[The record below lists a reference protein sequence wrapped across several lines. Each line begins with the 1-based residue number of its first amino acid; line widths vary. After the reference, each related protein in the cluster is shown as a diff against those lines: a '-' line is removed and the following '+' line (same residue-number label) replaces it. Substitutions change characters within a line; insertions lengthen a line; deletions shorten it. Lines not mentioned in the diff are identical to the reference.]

1 MNLWSQ
7 YANWK
12 NCQIITNNS
21 NMERT
26 TYRMPTH
33 PGDVVK
39 EELEERG
46 ISQKEFASRTGISYT
61 MLNEILNSKRPITSE
76 IALVIEAALGINPEL
91 LINMQSRY
99 NMVQARMKPAIESN
113 LLTSA
118 RFVPR
123 GCYRP
128 KAGMIPRIK
137 TLYPKTRI
145 LSWSI

>member
-12 NCQIITNNS
+12 NCQIIINS
-21 NMERT
+21 CDMERT
-26 TYRMPTH
+26 TYSIPTH

-39 EELEERG
+39 EELEARG

-61 MLNEILNSKRPITSE
+61 MLNEILNGKRPITSE

-99 NMVQARMKPAIESN
+99 NIVQARMKPAIESHLAHIRKICASW
-113 LLTSA
+113 LL
-118 RFVPR
+118 
-123 GCYRP
+123 
-128 KAGMIPRIK
+128 
-137 TLYPKTRI
+137 
-145 LSWSI
+145 

>member
-26 TYRMPTH
+26 TYRIPTH

-61 MLNEILNSKRPITSE
+61 MLNEILNSKRPITRESE
-76 IALVIEAALGINPEL
+76 GQVPLTQYTTSS
-91 LINMQSRY
+91 M
-99 NMVQARMKPAIESN
+99 
-113 LLTSA
+113 LLTL
-118 RFVPR
+118 
-123 GCYRP
+123 RP
-128 KAGMIPRIK
+128 
-137 TLYPKTRI
+137 
-145 LSWSI
+145 